1 MSYRVRIVPIPTVID
16 DSDAPVVTARVLEI
30 IFPGDTIETAAG
42 RINIIV
48 GAGTAKI
55 MVAGKILRSVP
66 LC

>member
-1 MSYRVRIVPIPTVID
+1 MTYRVRIAPVPTVID
-16 DSDAPVVTARVLEI
+16 DNEAPVVGARVLEI
-30 IFPGDTIETAAG
+30 IFPGDTIDTAAG

-55 MVAGKILRSVP
+55 MVAGKILRSIP

>member
-1 MSYRVRIVPIPTVID
+1 MTYRVRIAPTPTVID
-16 DSDAPVVTARVLEI
+16 DNDTPVIGARVLEI
-30 IFPGDTIETAAG
+30 IFPGDTIDTAAG

-55 MVAGKILRSVP
+55 MLAGKILRSIP

>member
-1 MSYRVRIVPIPTVID
+1 MMYRVRIAPVPIVID
-16 DSDAPVVTARVLEI
+16 DSDAPVVGARVLEI

-55 MVAGKILRSVP
+55 MVAGKILRSIP

>member
-1 MSYRVRIVPIPTVID
+1 MTYRVRIAPIPIAISA
-16 DSDAPVVTARVLEI
+16 SDTPVVGARVLEI

-42 RINIIV
+42 RINVIV

-55 MVAGKILRSVP
+55 MVAGKILRSIP

>member
-1 MSYRVRIVPIPTVID
+1 VTYRVRIAPIPIVISA
-16 DSDAPVVTARVLEI
+16 SDTPVVGARVLEI

-42 RINIIV
+42 RINVIV

-55 MVAGKILRSVP
+55 MVAGKILRSIP